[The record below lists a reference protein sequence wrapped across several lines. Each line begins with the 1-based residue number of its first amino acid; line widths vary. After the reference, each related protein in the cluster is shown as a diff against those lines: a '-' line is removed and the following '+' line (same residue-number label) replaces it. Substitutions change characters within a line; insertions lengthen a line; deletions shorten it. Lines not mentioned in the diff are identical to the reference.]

1 MSASSGGAR
10 SPHAG
15 PRVLALSGGVGG
27 AKLSLGLQSVL
38 GDESLT
44 VVVNTGDDFWHLGLR
59 VCPDLDTTLYTLAGV
74 AEPSQGWGRAQETFS
89 VLAELEHRGFDSWF
103 RLGDR
108 DLALHLE
115 RTRRWREGESLTSIT
130 AALACAYSVT
140 SRIRPMSDTPISTRV
155 STDQGVLDFQD
166 YFVRRRCAPRVERL
180 DFVGAA
186 SAQLSPELVRELQE
200 SPPDLIVIC
209 PSNPRLSVDPILAV
223 PGMRAQLRALSVP
236 IVAVSPLVDGRA
248 VKGPTDKLMRELGL
262 TVNHAAIAAHYA
274 DFIDGLIVDRE
285 DSMISSAVRVAP
297 TLMRDAADR
306 EALAREVLA
315 FGAQLRED
323 VSLRCKGGL

>member
-1 MSASSGGAR
+1 MSTSSREVR
-10 SPHAG
+10 SP
-15 PRVLALSGGVGG
+15 PVSLRVLALSGGVGG

-38 GDESLT
+38 GGESLT

-59 VCPDLDTTLYTLAGV
+59 ICPDLDTTLYTLGGV
-74 AEPSQGWGRAQETFS
+74 AEPAQGWGRAQETFS

-130 AALACAYSVT
+130 AALARAYGVT
-140 SRIRPMSDTPISTRV
+140 CRIWPMSDTPIATRV
-155 STDQGVLDFQD
+155 STDQGLLDFQE
-166 YFVRRRCAPRVERL
+166 YFVRRRCVPRVAQL
-180 DFVGAA
+180 DFVGAE
-186 SAQLSPELVRELQE
+186 SAQLSPELLSELHE
-200 SPPDLIVIC
+200 APPELIVIC
-209 PSNPRLSVDPILAV
+209 PSNPWLSVDPILAV
-223 PGMRAQLRALSVP
+223 PGMRAQLRALGVP

-262 TVNHAAIAAHYA
+262 TVNHAAIATHYA
-274 DFIDGLIVDRE
+274 GFIDGLIVDRE
-285 DSMISSAVRVAP
+285 DSMISGAVRVAP

-323 VSLRCKGGL
+323 ARLRCEGGL